1 MNTTTAKKI
10 TAAQARELAKL
21 NNLGRAS
28 SRVPVGTRN
37 ALVRAGLVREVPK
50 PAGVIGA
57 FGRAMTDTVWVE
69 ITDKGLAAI
78 AK

>member
-1 MNTTTAKKI
+1 M
-10 TAAQARELAKL
+10 AATISATQTRELAKL
-21 NNLGRAS
+21 NRLGRAS
-28 SRVPVGTRN
+28 SMVPARTRN
-37 ALVRAGLVREVPK
+37 ALVHAGLVREVPK

-57 FGRAMTDTVWVE
+57 FGRALTDTVWVE